1 MPKIDV
7 AITAP
12 KPLPISKTRVK
23 NARPFLPVRR
33 TLVAPILPD
42 PISLRFEIP
51 PSLVN
56 TSPNGIEP
64 KRYDKS
70 AIDIIKVKLS
80 SKFIVVS

>member
-1 MPKIDV
+1 
-7 AITAP
+7 
-12 KPLPISKTRVK
+12 
-23 NARPFLPVRR
+23 
-33 TLVAPILPD
+33 
-42 PISLRFEIP
+42 P